1 LRAGRRV
8 RVTSGPLRGLHG
20 IVLRRKNMT
29 RLVLSFE
36 LIMRSVAVEIDE
48 TELMPAC

>member
-1 LRAGRRV
+1 M
-8 RVTSGPLRGLHG
+8 SGPLQGLEG
-20 IVLRRKNMT
+20 IILRRKNKT
-29 RLVLSFE
+29 RFVLSFE